1 VLESHAW
8 SISDPFS
15 LRLGRARKIWTRT
28 PPQPPER
35 PEEDEAEDQDSNTD
49 LDHAT
54 SRLATFGDELPGR
67 DDAARRSLPGAVG
80 STREQQTDRLVSGT
94 EQIAVGPRRAAN
106 QDSGVDVTLDA
117 LVDFD
122 GEHTLR
128 CSPQAPR
135 PLVDNAAYERGIGVV
150 ETLGKRSVDAY
161 TRLRRGRENERP
173 NDDAEKRRTTHFKRQ
188 RV

>member
-1 VLESHAW
+1 MLESHAW
-8 SISDPFS
+8 SISDPFLS
-15 LRLGRARKIWTRT
+15 LRLGRARKIGTRT

-54 SRLATFGDELPGR
+54 SRLATFGDELSGR

-106 QDSGVDVTLDA
+106 DDRAVDVTLDA

-122 GEHTLR
+122 REHTLH

-173 NDDAEKRRTTHFKRQ
+173 NDEAEKRRTTHFK
-188 RV
+188 